1 MISFTPFCLPFL
13 SSVLVSQLAV
23 AVPTSCDGSSGPNQE
38 CSTYQHDTVLLQRKQ
53 KQVRVQT
60 VADDS
65 ASKAVGSHE
74 AVGTCRFARIPKIW
88 DNLSDPSQ
96 TDLQNDYV
104 SATLRWD
111 GKFASPGAA
120 VSMNGMTRDHILLK
134 EDGEI
139 KRIAGYSAPSKE
151 NLHIGMLAVVLD
163 DESPVAW
170 NFVIDYALSLLP
182 EAERTAERTDAELRE
197 IAKTEAFRQLT
208 TIIGEYESWRE
219 YCPACGG
226 LINWFWVDD
235 EGIIH
240 DQGSGEKVKGVPALD
255 NGQMAWSMVAVHQ
268 VLIDKAAAFT
278 ESGDGASAD
287 LYTALATR
295 YQAQIDAMAGVVG
308 DLFVNEPGHQRRSAS
323 RVNVKNKD
331 AEVGTNQMKVKQKGM
346 LRDPF
351 EGELMIMF
359 ETLMGVG
366 VEDSPTAN
374 KKLWK
379 KVKKGVLRKEFT
391 GPDGCLP
398 EGVGSIT
405 AVSGWR
411 FSAHEQWKY
420 LIMPY
425 TDVEIEDRLF
435 KNNERA
441 RSWDA
446 HCRKLPGLLAA
457 AYRPPHY
464 DSASGEPVYM
474 DTFGIPVLS
483 YGFTEPA
490 IEDRVVTPYGAFPLI
505 MASRG
510 DGLAW
515 HRSMLAHNKMQS
527 PYGSM
532 ESFETNPVGEKE
544 RPALMLTWDT
554 KVTTDLAMVG
564 GTTSIIR
571 RALIRL
577 GLYDKFK
584 QILIHQLD
592 GFGEINGEDAG
603 FPPAPPIPKGAES
616 FPNCEL

>member
-38 CSTYQHDTVLLQRKQ
+38 CSTYQHDTVLFQRKQ

-88 DNLSDPSQ
+88 DELSDPSQ
-96 TDLQNDYV
+96 TDLHNDYV

-182 EAERTAERTDAELRE
+182 DAERTAERTDAELRE

-208 TIIGEYESWRE
+208 TIIGEYERWRE

-295 YQAQIDAMAGVVG
+295 YQAQIDAMAGAVG

-323 RVNVKNKD
+323 RVNVKKKD
-331 AEVGTNQMKVKQKGM
+331 AEVGTNQMTVKQKGM

-379 KVKKGVLRKEFT
+379 KVKKGVLRKEFK

-398 EGVGSIT
+398 AGVGSIT
-405 AVSGWR
+405 AESGWR

-420 LIMPY
+420 LVMPY
-425 TDVEIEDRLF
+425 TDVEIVDRLF

-474 DTFGIPVLS
+474 DTFGIPALS

-490 IEDRVVTPYGAFPLI
+490 VEDRVVTPYGAFPLI

-510 DGLAW
+510 LGLAW

-532 ESFETNPVGEKE
+532 ESFETNPVGEE

-584 QILIHQLD
+584 QILIHQMD

-603 FPPAPPIPKGAES
+603 FAPAPPVPKGAES
-616 FPNCEL
+616 FQNCEL